1 MFVTMFL
8 VMETNTLIN
17 KLITHNT
24 NQSLKNKNSFTFT
37 SYQNTFVKKK
47 KCFRKH
53 FNKNMLG

>member
-8 VMETNTLIN
+8 VTETNTLIN

-47 KCFRKH
+47 K
-53 FNKNMLG
+53 ML